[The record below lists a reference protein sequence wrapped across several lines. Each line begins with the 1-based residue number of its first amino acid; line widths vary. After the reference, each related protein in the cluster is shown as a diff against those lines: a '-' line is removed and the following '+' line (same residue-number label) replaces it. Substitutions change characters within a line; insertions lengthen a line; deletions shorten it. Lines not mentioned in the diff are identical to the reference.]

1 MNNGETPTKGS
12 DWRKP
17 REEGFVL
24 ALPSGNAARIRPVAL
39 DVLLRNGE
47 IPDLLTPFVAQMVY
61 SGVDTDELD
70 KLLSPEKLTEQ
81 SGEMLELID
90 AVVTAAFVEPR
101 IVADPQADD
110 EISIADV
117 ELADRGTVFS
127 LAVLPANDL
136 RRFLERQTSDM
147 ELVQDGDG
155 NGSAPEQPG
164 EDS

>member
-1 MNNGETPTKGS
+1 MSDQPTRGT

-24 ALPSGNAARIRPVAL
+24 ALPSGNTARIRPVAL
-39 DVLLRNGE
+39 DVLLRRGE

-61 SGVDTDELD
+61 QGVDTDELD

-81 SGEMLELID
+81 STEMLALID

-101 IVADPQADD
+101 IVEDPKEDD

-136 RRFLERQTSDM
+136 RRFLARQTAGVGT
-147 ELVQDGDG
+147 VQDGDG
-155 NGSAPEQPG
+155 DGAAPEQPG
-164 EDS
+164 SDS